1 MQLLS
6 SQLHLQLMQPVRQL
20 WSYLKFKSIG
30 RVVTP
35 RPLPMLSFA
44 ISLAKNW
51 GQLATLQTMWKVIF
65 IPTLMISLCLEVWP
79 AAPVPLSSI
88 RKLATIILKNP
99 KGGPFYVKKI
109 FVSDFNEIQ
118 NLKSL

>member
-1 MQLLS
+1 MGTLS
-6 SQLHLQLMQPVRQL
+6 FH
-20 WSYLKFKSIG
+20 KG
-30 RVVTP
+30 GGT
-35 RPLPMLSFA
+35 MLSFA
-44 ISLAKNW
+44 ISPAKNW
-51 GQLATLQTMWKVIF
+51 GRLATLQTMWKVIF

-79 AAPVPLSSI
+79 ATPVPLSSI

-118 NLKSL
+118 NLKFLWP

>member
-1 MQLLS
+1 MHQCRRLIKIF
-6 SQLHLQLMQPVRQL
+6 REA
-20 WSYLKFKSIG
+20 
-30 RVVTP
+30 VVYQ
-35 RPLPMLSFA
+35 RPICLRGGTMLSFA
-44 ISLAKNW
+44 ISPAKNL
-51 GQLATLQTMWKVIF
+51 GRLATLQTMWKVIF

-118 NLKSL
+118 NLKSLWP

>member
-1 MQLLS
+1 
-6 SQLHLQLMQPVRQL
+6 
-20 WSYLKFKSIG
+20 
-30 RVVTP
+30 
-35 RPLPMLSFA
+35 MLSFA
-44 ISLAKNW
+44 ISPAKNW
-51 GQLATLQTMWKVIF
+51 GRLATLQTMWKVIF

-109 FVSDFNEIQ
+109 FISDLAQILCVDFLGLKGIKFQVSW
-118 NLKSL
+118 KSEMKIFLR

>member
-1 MQLLS
+1 MGEILEKL
-6 SQLHLQLMQPVRQL
+6 
-20 WSYLKFKSIG
+20 G
-30 RVVTP
+30 AT
-35 RPLPMLSFA
+35 PLPPPTMLSFA
-44 ISLAKNW
+44 ISPAKNW
-51 GQLATLQTMWKVIF
+51 GRLATLQTMWKVIF

-118 NLKSL
+118 NLKSLWPQDSTHKI

>member
-1 MQLLS
+1 MNDITFYIAKMQLRSL
-6 SQLHLQLMQPVRQL
+6 
-20 WSYLKFKSIG
+20 FKKKG
-30 RVVTP
+30 GGT
-35 RPLPMLSFA
+35 MLSFA
-44 ISLAKNW
+44 ISPAKYW
-51 GQLATLQTMWKVIF
+51 GRLATLQTMWKVIF

-118 NLKSL
+118 NLKSLWP